1 LSAVDRSDGLEVRE
15 MMTPKVR
22 RVLRLLMI
30 TMAAYAAGQTELL
43 GQGLSAADVERV
55 RSEVTATMET
65 YYALF
70 SERNMEAL
78 PDQVFAIPWMT
89 LGANGI
95 NASTSRDGALVRWQR
110 SLIDLLGRGWDRS
123 VFTIESVCVLNVGAA
138 IVSGYNTRYDGEGGV
153 MSVGSVSYVLG
164 DTDGGWRIVAYTGH
178 ERGKVVSC

>member
-1 LSAVDRSDGLEVRE
+1 
-15 MMTPKVR
+15 MMRPNAGHVF
-22 RVLRLLMI
+22 RLLVI
-30 TMAAYAAGQTELL
+30 TVAAHAAGHAELL
-43 GQGLSAADVERV
+43 GQGLSASDVERV
-55 RSEVTATMET
+55 RSEVTTTMET

-78 PDQVFAIPWMT
+78 PDEVFAIPWMT

-95 NASTSRDGALVRWQR
+95 NASTSREGALVRWQG

-123 VFTIESVCVLNVGAA
+123 VFTIESVCVLNLGAA

-153 MSVGSVSYVLG
+153 MSVGSVSYILG
-164 DTDGGWRIVAYTGH
+164 DTDEGWRIVAYTGH